1 MQDSRIKI
9 LSTDMY
15 LRTYVRTNRIN
26 KTLDE
31 IKICRRK
38 KVRNLFLTMESGAGQ
53 KYRMV
58 ALDLDG
64 TLLQPDHTVSNETV
78 DYLRALHNKGL
89 IIAIATGR

>member
-1 MQDSRIKI
+1 
-9 LSTDMY
+9 
-15 LRTYVRTNRIN
+15 
-26 KTLDE
+26 
-31 IKICRRK
+31 
-38 KVRNLFLTMESGAGQ
+38 MESGAGQ